1 MGMCKV
7 GVDDDDSVGVWPIQD
22 GWMLLDTLDF
32 LVLTPTHPHPHTH
45 NTHALCVHLLLDS
58 TTVDNRK

>member
-7 GVDDDDSVGVWPIQD
+7 GVDDDDDDSVGVWPIQD

-32 LVLTPTHPHPHTH
+32 LVLTPTHPRPHTQ
-45 NTHALCVHLLLDS
+45 HARSLCPS
-58 TTVDNRK
+58 PT